1 MRLFFDGDIMKIT
14 QLVQKQSLEDV
25 IDKHIEKIK
34 QIQSNG
40 IKSET
45 DALFLDTCLKYVIL
59 TSQIRK
65 EENV

>member
-45 DALFLDTCLKYVIL
+45 DVLFLDTCLKYVIL